1 MNLIPQWQQLWKM
14 YSVQL
19 AGLLTLLNT
28 AAYFWPALQ
37 VFVGPELF
45 AAVNGLLAAGI
56 AVVRAIPQPGATAPT
71 ADGEAK

>member
-37 VFVGPELF
+37 AFVGPELF
-45 AAVNGLLAAGI
+45 AAVNVLLAAAIG
-56 AVVRAIPQPGATAPT
+56 VVRAIPQSNITPVADKPT
-71 ADGEAK
+71 V

>member
-28 AAYFWPALQ
+28 AAYFWPGFQA
-37 VFVGPELF
+37 FVGPELF

-56 AVVRAIPQPGATAPT
+56 AVVRAIPQANIVPPANTPT
-71 ADGEAK
+71 A

>member
-19 AGLLTLLNT
+19 AALLAALNT

-37 VFVGPELF
+37 ALVSPGLF
-45 AAVNGLLAAGI
+45 ASVNALLAAAI
-56 AVVRAIPQPGATAPT
+56 AVVRAIPQANITPAEDKAGA
-71 ADGEAK
+71 

>member
-28 AAYFWPALQ
+28 AAYFWPSFQ
-37 VFVGPELF
+37 MFVGPELF
-45 AAVNGLLAAGI
+45 AAVNGLLAAGV
-56 AVVRAIPQPGATAPT
+56 AVVRAIQQPVLTAPVATPT
-71 ADGEAK
+71 A

>member
-28 AAYFWPALQ
+28 AAYFWPGFQA
-37 VFVGPELF
+37 FVGPELF
-45 AAVNGLLAAGI
+45 AAVNGLLAAAI
-56 AVVRAIPQPGATAPT
+56 SVVRAIPQSNITPVDAP
-71 ADGEAK
+71 K